1 VNKNIKTMWKL
12 KTYSEELDIEGGA
25 VTSTPSDDDLAID
38 SPVAG
43 DAEEP
48 AESLAG
54 TETAGEEGD
63 EKEGW
68 SPSEEFRLLY
78 SYYRAMA
85 HERLLTAAEE
95 VRISTLF
102 RHYERSARRL
112 EGLLLTTTNG
122 TGDAAAAATS
132 KKRKAALRKVA
143 ALCRRNAKRLKS
155 RFTQSNLRLV
165 VSIAKRYVGRGLP
178 LTDLIQEGNIGL
190 MRAVERYDPTRGF
203 KFSTYASW
211 WIHQAISRA
220 LFDQTRT
227 IRVPVYVLEQA
238 NKVHRIYAA
247 MQRKSG
253 VKPLPEE
260 VARVTGLTV
269 EGVRQILLNT
279 GDVLY
284 LDSPVGEADSS
295 GDGTQR
301 TLLDLLADENSPS
314 PESAIESRTLAPKI
328 REALSTLSPK
338 EEEIIKMRFGIDQES
353 PSTLDEIGKMF
364 GLTRERIRQIEK
376 GALRKL
382 SRSKISTALKSFC

>member
-1 VNKNIKTMWKL
+1 MWKL
-12 KTYSEELDIEGGA
+12 KTYSEEQEIEGATTHPEDCDLRLGG
-25 VTSTPSDDDLAID
+25 VTEEDASTGG
-38 SPVAG
+38 VE
-43 DAEEP
+43 AEAP
-48 AESLAG
+48 
-54 TETAGEEGD
+54 GEGNE
-63 EKEGW
+63 EKDGW

-85 HERLLTAAEE
+85 QERLLTAAEE
-95 VRISTLF
+95 VRIATLF
-102 RHYERSARRL
+102 HHYERGARRL
-112 EGLLLTTTNG
+112 ETVLAAARNG
-122 TGDAAAAATS
+122 TARSAATAAVA
-132 KKRKAALRKVA
+132 RRRRVALRKVLT
-143 ALCRRNAKRLKS
+143 LCRRNAKRLKS

-247 MQRKSG
+247 MQRQSG

-338 EEEIIKMRFGIDQES
+338 EEEIIKMRFGIDQEN

-382 SRSKISTALKSFC
+382 SRSKIGTALKSFC